1 MDPSLRREMMRRQAA
16 AMTIVMVSFVST
28 RLKRK
33 SPEPDTEPDPLTL
46 WIREQ
51 NELHRQRTLA
61 LIYNSTDVECI
72 SMLRMRR
79 APFFALCDL
88 LRHRQLVTDREGVSV
103 EEQVAM
109 FLHVVGHNQRFRVVR
124 HSFRR
129 SIETVH
135 KHFHV
140 VLNAVGQLR
149 TEDYLRGWLTIWALI
164 YWTEQVIV
172 THYYQ
177 PLLAVVY
184 FMHVFC
190 LLCFVEIIVSV
201 PMMSI
206 TLRLGFHLCHVMT
219 NNCMRW
225 LTNFSCVIHHI

>member
-1 MDPSLRREMMRRQAA
+1 
-16 AMTIVMVSFVST
+16 MVSFVST

-33 SPEPDTEPDPLTL
+33 SPEPDTEPDPLTP
-46 WIREQ
+46 WIREE

-149 TEDYLRGWLTIWALI
+149 TEVIRPPSTATPAKILGSPRWNPYLK
-164 YWTEQVIV
+164 VIV
-172 THYYQ
+172 
-177 PLLAVVY
+177 
-184 FMHVFC
+184 
-190 LLCFVEIIVSV
+190 
-201 PMMSI
+201 
-206 TLRLGFHLCHVMT
+206 
-219 NNCMRW
+219 
-225 LTNFSCVIHHI
+225 